1 MPMGFSEPS
10 KIKLFGT
17 RWMPDKE
24 PNTELTKLAVDLTRS
39 SNVYSDALAR
49 VAKQAASMDA
59 ITKSVSAQFDIE
71 RRLLR
76 STDAM
81 LKQMRLI
88 DTISPSIQS
97 MMSANASF
105 TQMAERLAAI
115 ENAQSASLRRIF
127 DDHARIQKTIQG
139 IGLSESITAAF
150 GRIDT
155 TRMLSASLAAQA
167 KLANF
172 DSLALG
178 RIAGLDAAFSRAIST
193 NLGNLTRSY
202 QSLINVA
209 ATRESLASRLP
220 LITTYAPVEYY
231 REVEV
236 VETITVDEESD
247 VDAEPIDN
255 AIADTLPSVDGLL
268 ADFDDRLIAL
278 LNGARQSLRDDNP
291 DRARHVTT
299 SVRELFTQVLH
310 ALAPDDDIRGWTSS
324 DDHFHNNRPTR
335 RARLLYICRHI
346 DCDPLSRFVQD
357 DVRAALSFVDS
368 LHSGTHVVESRLSEV
383 QLASIVSR
391 MESLLVFLLQIRNH

>member
-1 MPMGFSEPS
+1 
-10 KIKLFGT
+10 
-17 RWMPDKE
+17 MPDKE
-24 PNTELTKLAVDLTRS
+24 PNSELTKLAVALTRS
-39 SNVYSDALAR
+39 SNVYSDALAHA
-49 VAKQAASMDA
+49 VKQAANMDA
-59 ITKSVSAQFDIE
+59 ISKAVSAQFDIE

-81 LKQMRLI
+81 LKQMRLL

-97 MMSANASF
+97 IVSANTSF
-105 TQMAERLAAI
+105 TRMAERFAAI
-115 ENAQSASLRRIF
+115 ESTQGAAFRKIF
-127 DDHARIQKTIQG
+127 DDHAVIQKAMQG
-139 IGLSESITAAF
+139 IGLSDSITAAF
-150 GRIDT
+150 ARIDT
-155 TRMLSASLAAQA
+155 TRMLSASLAAQT

-172 DSLALG
+172 DKLEFG
-178 RIAGLDAAFSRAIST
+178 RLAGLDAAFSRAIST

-209 ATRESLASRLP
+209 ATQDSLASRLP
-220 LITTYAPVEYY
+220 LITTYAPIEYY

-236 VETITVDEESD
+236 VETITVDGESEID
-247 VDAEPIDN
+247 DEAIDN

-268 ADFDDRLIAL
+268 QDFDERLVTL
-278 LNGARQSLRDDNP
+278 LHGARQSLRDENP

-310 ALAPDDDIRGWTSS
+310 ALAPDNDIRGWTSS

-357 DVRAALSFVDS
+357 DVKAALSFVDS
-368 LHSGTHVVESRLSEV
+368 LNSGTHVVESRLSTI

>member
-1 MPMGFSEPS
+1 MPE
-10 KIKLFGT
+10 
-17 RWMPDKE
+17 KE
-24 PNTELTKLAVDLTRS
+24 PNTELTKLAVNLTRS
-39 SNVYSDALAR
+39 SNIYSDALAR
-49 VAKQAASMDA
+49 VAKHTASMDA
-59 ITKSVSAQFDIE
+59 ISKTVTAQLDVE

-81 LKQMRLI
+81 LKQMRLV
-88 DTISPSIQS
+88 DTISPGIQS
-97 MMSANASF
+97 IVSANTSF
-105 TQMAERLAAI
+105 TRMAERLAAI
-115 ENAQSASLRRIF
+115 ENAQSTAFRKIF

-139 IGLSESITAAF
+139 IGLTDSITAAF
-150 GRIDT
+150 ARIDT
-155 TRMLSASLAAQA
+155 TRMLSASLAAQT

-172 DSLALG
+172 DNLVFG
-178 RIAGLDAAFSRAIST
+178 RLAGLDAAFSRAIST

-220 LITTYAPVEYY
+220 LITTYAPIEYY

-236 VETITVDEESD
+236 VESITVDDEPE
-247 VDAEPIDN
+247 VDDEPIHK
-255 AIADTLPSVDGLL
+255 AIAETLPSVDGLL
-268 ADFDDRLIAL
+268 EAFDERLVAL
-278 LNGARQSLRDDNP
+278 LYGARQSLRDDNP

-310 ALAPDDDIRGWTSS
+310 TLAPDDDIRAWTTN

-335 RARLLYICRHI
+335 RARLLFICRHI

-368 LHSGTHVVESRLSEV
+368 LHSGAHVVESRLSTV

-391 MESLLVFLLQIRNH
+391 MESLLVFLLQLRNH

>member
-1 MPMGFSEPS
+1 
-10 KIKLFGT
+10 
-17 RWMPDKE
+17 MPDKE
-24 PNTELTKLAVDLTRS
+24 PNSELTKLAVDLTRS
-39 SNVYSDALAR
+39 SNVYSDAMAR
-49 VAKQAASMDA
+49 AVKQAANMDA
-59 ITKSVSAQFDIE
+59 ISKAVSAQFDIE

-81 LKQMRLI
+81 LKQMRLL

-97 MMSANASF
+97 IVSANTSF
-105 TQMAERLAAI
+105 TRMAERLAAI
-115 ENAQSASLRRIF
+115 ENTQGAAFRKIF
-127 DDHARIQKTIQG
+127 DEHAVIQKAMQG
-139 IGLSESITAAF
+139 IGLSDSITAAF
-150 GRIDT
+150 ARIDT
-155 TRMLSASLAAQA
+155 TRMLSASLAAQT

-172 DSLALG
+172 DKLQLG
-178 RIAGLDAAFSRAIST
+178 RLAGLDAAFSRAVST

-202 QSLINVA
+202 QSLMNVA
-209 ATRESLASRLP
+209 ATQDSLASRLP
-220 LITTYAPVEYY
+220 LITTYAPIEYY

-236 VETITVDEESD
+236 VETITVDDESD
-247 VDAEPIDN
+247 VEDEAIDN

-268 ADFDDRLIAL
+268 QDFDERLVAL
-278 LNGARQSLRDDNP
+278 LHGARQSLRDDNP

-310 ALAPDDDIRGWTSS
+310 ALAPDNDIRGWTSS

-357 DVRAALSFVDS
+357 DVKAALSFVDS
-368 LHSGTHVVESRLSEV
+368 LNSGTHVVESRLSTI

>member
-1 MPMGFSEPS
+1 M
-10 KIKLFGT
+10 T
-17 RWMPDKE
+17 DNE
-24 PNTELTKLAVDLTRS
+24 PNTELAKLAVNLTRS
-39 SNVYSDALAR
+39 SNVYSDALAS
-49 VAKQAASMDA
+49 VAKQTASMDA
-59 ITKSVSAQFDIE
+59 ISKAVTAQFDIE

-81 LKQMRLI
+81 LKQVRFF
-88 DTISPSIQS
+88 DTISPSIQAIA
-97 MMSANASF
+97 SANTSF
-105 TQMAERLAAI
+105 TRMAERLAAI
-115 ENAQSASLRRIF
+115 ENAQTAAFRKIF
-127 DDHARIQKTIQG
+127 DDHARIQKAMG
-139 IGLSESITAAF
+139 IGLSDSITAAF
-150 GRIDT
+150 SRIDT
-155 TRMLSASLAAQA
+155 TRMLSASLAAQT

-172 DSLALG
+172 DNLTIG
-178 RIAGLDAAFSRAIST
+178 RLAGLDAAFSRAIST

-209 ATRESLASRLP
+209 ATRDSLASRLP
-220 LITTYAPVEYY
+220 LITTYAPIEYY

-236 VETITVDEESD
+236 VEAITVDEESNIFD
-247 VDAEPIDN
+247 DESIDT

-268 ADFDDRLIAL
+268 EAFDERLIGL
-278 LNGARQSLRDDNP
+278 LHGARQSLRDDNP

-310 ALAPDDDIRGWTSS
+310 SLAPDDDIRGWTSN
-324 DDHFHNNRPTR
+324 DDHFHNNHPTR
-335 RARLLYICRHI
+335 RARLLFICRHI

-368 LHSGTHVVESRLSEV
+368 LNSGTHVVESRLSTV